1 MPTARLA
8 SGPKHDPIIEDLIEE
23 FHHSLDEVFLF
34 LL

>member
-1 MPTARLA
+1 MPTARFA
-8 SGPKHDPIIEDLIEE
+8 IGPKLNPIIEDLIEE